1 MLSMNKTKIITALCL
16 IIAVSFIGIN
26 AYSATKEEFIDKY
39 SHNNIKFYNP
49 EECGSNNL
57 TGECGGEITAT
68 DVEGR
73 LREVVEKYG
82 QLAMKLQE
90 DTSVPWELVFAQ
102 MVQESGVGSCDNC
115 VASHVAEQGA
125 FNWMGMMFSDN
136 HFYSLPEPY
145 NSPNGRKWSM
155 YSSIENM
162 MGGYFIDYMR
172 NGIYS
177 EAFQYVQPDNLDIKA
192 FFYAEIQHYCPASD
206 GCDHDSY
213 WNAMKW
219 SIDIID
225 EVAKSKGWP
234 TSAELAKQN
243 NIPVGGKYPD
253 VNSNIHKIAEF
264 ANVEP
269 HSLNIECANNGG
281 DDENGPTKGSK
292 PADAT
297 LLSNHRTVTFYGS
310 GADENG
316 GYAGKVASDL
326 NGSNLA
332 PGMVAIKQSD
342 PDLKFGDVIYIE
354 TTSDESKE
362 GSYVNGKFFIVADTG
377 AGNGGISGNNNID
390 VYHDPASENTSAPFG
405 MSTNAKVYRVARGV
419 TWDEYVSKYR
429 GGGGGGSS
437 DGSSGSGG
445 QKQSVSV
452 TWQDGWISSGFDGY
466 TKEPASEYS
475 KPVGDSAPQN
485 DYDTKNAKSGSSPG
499 PNKITLH
506 NTEGTDQGGNS
517 GLDLYNDD
525 NGIFP
530 AHFTINLKKKVVY
543 QHQPITKP
551 SSSIKSY
558 DESAGIQIEII
569 GFSTEANKDSEW
581 YILNRDIFKKEE
593 WIYLAKL
600 LVAIKQ
606 ETGIDLKTSVD
617 WENPS
622 RLSPEEYKNYEGIL
636 AHMHAPAPNDHN
648 DTGNIWP
655 MLEEALKEVE
665 VGKSSNCGGEKA
677 WTGDFPWWAQC
688 DERWANTDYGGC
700 GNTCS
705 SGCGVVSFAM
715 MATALSGVEHL
726 PDEVTTNAGNKGLH
740 VCGEGS
746 SHDLPLV
753 LAPDYGLIAENIDGA
768 SIDQIN
774 AKLRSG
780 YMIWTCGSGSN
791 PFTSGGHCIGIRGI
805 TSDGKWLLADSAG
818 ERGRVNTLETEWD
831 PSDVYPMMNNCKA
844 IKKR

>member
-1 MLSMNKTKIITALCL
+1 MSKTTIITALCL
-16 IIAVSFIGIN
+16 IVAASCVSIN
-26 AYSATKEEFIDKY
+26 AYSATKKEFIDNY
-39 SHNNIKFYNP
+39 SHNKIKFYNP

-102 MVQESGVGSCDNC
+102 MVQESGVGSCTDC
-115 VASHVAEQGA
+115 VASHVAEEGA

-136 HFYSLPEPY
+136 HFYSLPKPY

-177 EAFQYVQPDNLDIKA
+177 EAFQYVQPNNLDIKS

-206 GCDHDSY
+206 GCNHDGY
-213 WNAMKW
+213 WKAMKW

-253 VNSNIHKIAEF
+253 VNANIHKIAEF
-264 ANVEP
+264 ANVTP

-281 DDENGPTKGSK
+281 DDENGPANGSK

-297 LLSNHRTVTFYGS
+297 LLNNHRTVTFYGG

-316 GYAGKVASDL
+316 GYAGKVASSL

-354 TTSDESKE
+354 TTGDQSQE
-362 GSYVNGKFFIVADTG
+362 GSYANSKYFIVADTG

-390 VYHDPASENTSAPFG
+390 IYHDPASENTSAPFG
-405 MSTNAKVYRVARGV
+405 MSTNAKVYRVARDI
-419 TWDEYVSKYR
+419 TWDEYVGKYR
-429 GGGGGGSS
+429 GGQGGSDDS
-437 DGSSGSGG
+437 ESTG
-445 QKQSVSV
+445 QKQTVSV

-466 TKEPASEYS
+466 KKESASEYK

-485 DYDTKNAKSGSSPG
+485 DYNTSNAKSGSSPG

-506 NTEGTDQGGNS
+506 NTEGTDQGKDS
-517 GLDLYNDD
+517 GLDLYNDE

-558 DESAGIQIEII
+558 DESAGIQIGII
-569 GFSTEANKDSEW
+569 G
-581 YILNRDIFKKEE
+581 
-593 WIYLAKL
+593 
-600 LVAIKQ
+600 
-606 ETGIDLKTSVD
+606 
-617 WENPS
+617 
-622 RLSPEEYKNYEGIL
+622 
-636 AHMHAPAPNDHN
+636 
-648 DTGNIWP
+648 
-655 MLEEALKEVE
+655 
-665 VGKSSNCGGEKA
+665 
-677 WTGDFPWWAQC
+677 
-688 DERWANTDYGGC
+688 
-700 GNTCS
+700 
-705 SGCGVVSFAM
+705 
-715 MATALSGVEHL
+715 
-726 PDEVTTNAGNKGLH
+726 
-740 VCGEGS
+740 
-746 SHDLPLV
+746 
-753 LAPDYGLIAENIDGA
+753 
-768 SIDQIN
+768 
-774 AKLRSG
+774 
-780 YMIWTCGSGSN
+780 
-791 PFTSGGHCIGIRGI
+791 
-805 TSDGKWLLADSAG
+805 
-818 ERGRVNTLETEWD
+818 
-831 PSDVYPMMNNCKA
+831 
-844 IKKR
+844 